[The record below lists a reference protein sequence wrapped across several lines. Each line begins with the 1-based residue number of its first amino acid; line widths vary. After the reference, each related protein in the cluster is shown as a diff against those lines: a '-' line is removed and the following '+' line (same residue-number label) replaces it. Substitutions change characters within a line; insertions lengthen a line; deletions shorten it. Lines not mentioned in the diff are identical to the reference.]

1 MRKSVSVAFFSLMS
15 TLLIFGTVIMG
26 GSELVLFS
34 NYFAQERY
42 DVLDE
47 VVNVAQRTASHLVQE
62 AALPEG
68 EELEALNTKL
78 ELIGES
84 AEVYL
89 FFTDCDGNVVLAS
102 DPDDLAGDV
111 VEASVLEKSAKAKE
125 NYHIFGTLDG
135 VLTEKSYIS
144 VHEMRSESG
153 ECTGYLFLCSSG
165 DRLVEFRK
173 EFFSNFFL
181 SACLMLLVA
190 SVLTKVMMHKLTD
203 PIQKV
208 TDAAQRFGGGDLSV
222 RVEGVD
228 GEGEVADLARTFN
241 QMADNIQS
249 NDNSRGQFMG
259 NIAHELRTPM
269 TTIKGFIDGILDGTI
284 PPDMQNHYLQLV
296 SEETGRLARLIQNML
311 DLSKLESGEYQVN
324 ARMFNI
330 WETLTGVALS
340 AEQRINDGM
349 IDIDGLTMD
358 EKVLVY
364 ADPDLIHQVAT
375 ICWTTPSSSPRQA
388 APSASGWRGWARRW
402 KSPSGT
408 PARASARGAAL
419 CFPALLQRRPVPGSP
434 RPGRR
439 SRPQH
444 LQGAGQ
450 PLRRP
455 DTGGEQAGR
464 VVQIRLHPALQPPNP
479 GGMKRLPTRAAA
491 RCGGRPGQHEA
502 GRLTSQRS
510 DCPSKE
516 RSGCFLRCGRGR
528 YAELY
533 VFSVKNTAAG
543 LIFSLFS
550 CKL

>member
-208 TDAAQRFGGGDLSV
+208 TDAAQRFGGGDLSADSIPSAIALFLLGKGDV
-222 RVEGVD
+222 KKTLEYCVNFGGDCDTNGAMAGAMVGAMAGIDAVPQVWRDKISEMNACNFTKDADEILALIPQWHVASESD
-228 GEGEVADLARTFN
+228 VADL
-241 QMADNIQS
+241 
-249 NDNSRGQFMG
+249 
-259 NIAHELRTPM
+259 
-269 TTIKGFIDGILDGTI
+269 IK
-284 PPDMQNHYLQLV
+284 
-296 SEETGRLARLIQNML
+296 E
-311 DLSKLESGEYQVN
+311 
-324 ARMFNI
+324 
-330 WETLTGVALS
+330 
-340 AEQRINDGM
+340 
-349 IDIDGLTMD
+349 
-358 EKVLVY
+358 
-364 ADPDLIHQVAT
+364 
-375 ICWTTPSSSPRQA
+375 
-388 APSASGWRGWARRW
+388 
-402 KSPSGT
+402 
-408 PARASARGAAL
+408 
-419 CFPALLQRRPVPGSP
+419 
-434 RPGRR
+434 
-439 SRPQH
+439 
-444 LQGAGQ
+444 
-450 PLRRP
+450 
-455 DTGGEQAGR
+455 
-464 VVQIRLHPALQPPNP
+464 
-479 GGMKRLPTRAAA
+479 
-491 RCGGRPGQHEA
+491 
-502 GRLTSQRS
+502 
-510 DCPSKE
+510 
-516 RSGCFLRCGRGR
+516 
-528 YAELY
+528 
-533 VFSVKNTAAG
+533 
-543 LIFSLFS
+543 
-550 CKL
+550 

>member
-165 DRLVEFRK
+165 DRLVEFRN

-208 TDAAQRFGGGDLSV
+208 TDAAQRFGGGDLS
-222 RVEGVD
+222 
-228 GEGEVADLARTFN
+228 
-241 QMADNIQS
+241 
-249 NDNSRGQFMG
+249 
-259 NIAHELRTPM
+259 P
-269 TTIKGFIDGILDGTI
+269 
-284 PPDMQNHYLQLV
+284 
-296 SEETGRLARLIQNML
+296 
-311 DLSKLESGEYQVN
+311 
-324 ARMFNI
+324 
-330 WETLTGVALS
+330 
-340 AEQRINDGM
+340 
-349 IDIDGLTMD
+349 
-358 EKVLVY
+358 
-364 ADPDLIHQVAT
+364 
-375 ICWTTPSSSPRQA
+375 
-388 APSASGWRGWARRW
+388 
-402 KSPSGT
+402 
-408 PARASARGAAL
+408 
-419 CFPALLQRRPVPGSP
+419 
-434 RPGRR
+434 
-439 SRPQH
+439 
-444 LQGAGQ
+444 
-450 PLRRP
+450 
-455 DTGGEQAGR
+455 
-464 VVQIRLHPALQPPNP
+464 
-479 GGMKRLPTRAAA
+479 
-491 RCGGRPGQHEA
+491 
-502 GRLTSQRS
+502 
-510 DCPSKE
+510 
-516 RSGCFLRCGRGR
+516 
-528 YAELY
+528 
-533 VFSVKNTAAG
+533 
-543 LIFSLFS
+543 
-550 CKL
+550 

>member
-349 IDIDGLTMD
+349 IEIEGLTMD
-358 EKVLVY
+358 EKALVY
-364 ADPDLIHQVAT
+364 ADPDLIHEARALRRLVYRHPPTNIQYQMAHFLAQGHYET
-375 ICWTTPSSSPRQA
+375 HLRRYHYDSAQRWERLHAALQRYLPSCRALAGSEHANAFWLQTPAQINTQQLTWRAAHAGVLIEPGARHFLSA
-388 APSASGWRGWARRW
+388 APPDNYFRMGFHAINPDAIAQGVEVLRGQ
-402 KSPSGT
+402 
-408 PARASARGAAL
+408 L
-419 CFPALLQRRPVPGSP
+419 
-434 RPGRR
+434 
-439 SRPQH
+439 
-444 LQGAGQ
+444 
-450 PLRRP
+450 
-455 DTGGEQAGR
+455 EQMG
-464 VVQIRLHPALQPPNP
+464 
-479 GGMKRLPTRAAA
+479 
-491 RCGGRPGQHEA
+491 
-502 GRLTSQRS
+502 
-510 DCPSKE
+510 
-516 RSGCFLRCGRGR
+516 
-528 YAELY
+528 
-533 VFSVKNTAAG
+533 
-543 LIFSLFS
+543 
-550 CKL
+550 

>member
-208 TDAAQRFGGGDLSV
+208 TDAAQRFGGGDLSADSIPSAIALFLLGKGDV
-222 RVEGVD
+222 KKTLEYCVNFGGDCDTNGAMAGAMVGAGTSYENLSYTFSLNAD
-228 GEGEVADLARTFN
+228 EGEQYGVGFRQGSDLTAALNEFFAASKADGSMEKTA
-241 QMADNIQS
+241 
-249 NDNSRGQFMG
+249 
-259 NIAHELRTPM
+259 
-269 TTIKGFIDGILDGTI
+269 
-284 PPDMQNHYLQLV
+284 
-296 SEETGRLARLIQNML
+296 ET
-311 DLSKLESGEYQVN
+311 Y
-324 ARMFNI
+324 
-330 WETLTGVALS
+330 GV
-340 AEQRINDGM
+340 
-349 IDIDGLTMD
+349 
-358 EKVLVY
+358 
-364 ADPDLIHQVAT
+364 
-375 ICWTTPSSSPRQA
+375 QA
-388 APSASGWRGWARRW
+388 A
-402 KSPSGT
+402 
-408 PARASARGAAL
+408 
-419 CFPALLQRRPVPGSP
+419 
-434 RPGRR
+434 
-439 SRPQH
+439 
-444 LQGAGQ
+444 
-450 PLRRP
+450 
-455 DTGGEQAGR
+455 
-464 VVQIRLHPALQPPNP
+464 
-479 GGMKRLPTRAAA
+479 
-491 RCGGRPGQHEA
+491 
-502 GRLTSQRS
+502 
-510 DCPSKE
+510 
-516 RSGCFLRCGRGR
+516 
-528 YAELY
+528 
-533 VFSVKNTAAG
+533 
-543 LIFSLFS
+543 LI
-550 CKL
+550 K

>member
-241 QMADNIQS
+241 KMADNIQS

-284 PPDMQNHYLQLV
+284 PPERQSHYLHIVSDEVKRLSRLV
-296 SEETGRLARLIQNML
+296 RTMLNLSRIDNGELKLRPNDFDISETV
-311 DLSKLESGEYQVN
+311 LSTV
-324 ARMFNI
+324 
-330 WETLTGVALS
+330 LTFEKS
-340 AEQRINDGM
+340 IDEKK
-349 IDIDGLTMD
+349 IDIRGLDTLQPMQVHGD
-358 EKVLVY
+358 E
-364 ADPDLIHQVAT
+364 DLLHQVVYNLIENAVKFTNTEGYISFNVSDSIDRIVVT
-375 ICWTTPSSSPRQA
+375 IENSGSGIQSDELPLVFEKFYKTDKSRSQDKNGMGLGLYLVRTIIKLHGGDISVSSVVDEYTRFSFYIPKPQEPPKLKYNTGSIPVTVPVEDA
-388 APSASGWRGWARRW
+388 VISE
-402 KSPSGT
+402 
-408 PARASARGAAL
+408 
-419 CFPALLQRRPVPGSP
+419 RPKKEHHG
-434 RPGRR
+434 
-439 SRPQH
+439 H
-444 LQGAGQ
+444 KDNKE
-450 PLRRP
+450 P
-455 DTGGEQAGR
+455 DQ
-464 VVQIRLHPALQPPNP
+464 
-479 GGMKRLPTRAAA
+479 K
-491 RCGGRPGQHEA
+491 
-502 GRLTSQRS
+502 
-510 DCPSKE
+510 
-516 RSGCFLRCGRGR
+516 
-528 YAELY
+528 
-533 VFSVKNTAAG
+533 
-543 LIFSLFS
+543 
-550 CKL
+550 

>member
-102 DPDDLAGDV
+102 DPDDLAGNV

-165 DRLVEFRK
+165 DRLVEFRN

-208 TDAAQRFGGGDLSV
+208 TDAAQRF
-222 RVEGVD
+222 
-228 GEGEVADLARTFN
+228 EGEVADLARTFN
-241 QMADNIQS
+241 KMADNIQS

-349 IDIDGLTMD
+349 RKSWSTPTPTSSIRW
-358 EKVLVY
+358 
-364 ADPDLIHQVAT
+364 PT

-408 PARASARGAAL
+408 PARASAPRRCPTSSSASTKKTSPGVSTPGAQVSA
-419 CFPALLQRRPVPGSP
+419 
-434 RPGRR
+434 
-439 SRPQH
+439 
-444 LQGAGQ
+444 
-450 PLRRP
+450 
-455 DTGGEQAGR
+455 
-464 VVQIRLHPALQPPNP
+464 
-479 GGMKRLPTRAAA
+479 
-491 RCGGRPGQHEA
+491 
-502 GRLTSQRS
+502 
-510 DCPSKE
+510 
-516 RSGCFLRCGRGR
+516 
-528 YAELY
+528 
-533 VFSVKNTAAG
+533 
-543 LIFSLFS
+543 
-550 CKL
+550 

>member
-165 DRLVEFRK
+165 DRLVEFRR

-269 TTIKGFIDGILDGTI
+269 TTIKGFIDGMLDGTI
-284 PPDMQNHYLQLV
+284 PPEETKHYLGIV
-296 SEETGRLARLIQNML
+296 SQETGRLARLVQNML
-311 DLSKLESGEYQVN
+311 DITKLEAGEVPIHAQTYDLWKTV
-324 ARMFNI
+324 
-330 WETLTGVALS
+330 TDVVLS
-340 AEQRINDGM
+340 DEQRIEDGK
-349 IDIDGLTMD
+349 IDIQGLGGD
-358 EKVLVY
+358 PLLIH
-364 ADPDLIHQVAT
+364 ADPDFVHQVVYNIVDNA
-375 ICWTTPSSSPRQA
+375 I
-388 APSASGWRGWARRW
+388 
-402 KSPSGT
+402 KFT
-408 PARASARGAAL
+408 PAGGTISFAAERRGNMVEVRIENTGAGIAPEAL
-419 CFPALLQRRPVPGSP
+419 PFVFERFYKED
-434 RPGRR
+434 R
-439 SRPQH
+439 SRGMNTRGSGLGLHICKILVNLSGGQIHAESEEGNWCRFVFTLP
-444 LQGAGQ
+444 AGQ
-450 PLRRP
+450 
-455 DTGGEQAGR
+455 
-464 VVQIRLHPALQPPNP
+464 
-479 GGMKRLPTRAAA
+479 
-491 RCGGRPGQHEA
+491 
-502 GRLTSQRS
+502 
-510 DCPSKE
+510 
-516 RSGCFLRCGRGR
+516 
-528 YAELY
+528 
-533 VFSVKNTAAG
+533 
-543 LIFSLFS
+543 
-550 CKL
+550 